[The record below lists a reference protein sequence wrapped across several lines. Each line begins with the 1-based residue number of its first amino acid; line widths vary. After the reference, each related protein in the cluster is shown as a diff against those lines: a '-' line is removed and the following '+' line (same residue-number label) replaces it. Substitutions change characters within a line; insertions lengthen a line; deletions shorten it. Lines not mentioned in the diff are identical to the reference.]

1 MSSNQPRQTKAQRRE
16 AARLKAKEL
25 REASARR
32 ERRNMIARRS
42 FIGVAGLGVTGGLGY
57 LVYRGVEAK
66 NGTKDNKSSSKF
78 PAPSEG
84 LATAKANQSGI
95 PKQVLS
101 DASWTYG
108 EGPALDTVAAATPG
122 GVSGGVTGGIIG
134 GMSVAKS
141 AADGYTFLMTTS
153 GLIVAHPSLYADNRL
168 DMRTELTPI
177 SIVAAFP
184 NVLIVHPST
193 GLDNVRDLIA
203 RARAEPGRIKYA
215 SGGNGTSNHL
225 AAELLKYETGIDLL
239 HVPYRGGGPA
249 VQAVVSGVADMVF
262 VAPSPAIPLIN
273 AGLVKALAVTSREPS
288 RLVPGMPTMIEA
300 GVPNFQLTNWIG
312 VLAPKAIPPEIANR
326 VSKAIAETVR
336 SPDVAE
342 LLIKN
347 GYEGVGDTAVEMAK
361 VIDTETAMWARVI
374 KAAGISVN

>member
-1 MSSNQPRQTKAQRRE
+1 MWMRRVV
-16 AARLKAKEL
+16 
-25 REASARR
+25 
-32 ERRNMIARRS
+32 
-42 FIGVAGLGVTGGLGY
+42 VALLVQGAVGLSV
-57 LVYRGVEAK
+57 
-66 NGTKDNKSSSKF
+66 GT
-78 PAPSEG
+78 
-84 LATAKANQSGI
+84 
-95 PKQVLS
+95 
-101 DASWTYG
+101 
-108 EGPALDTVAAATPG
+108 AAAQSAYPDRPVQFIVSSAPG
-122 GVSGGVTGGIIG
+122 GSIDILSRLIAPKLGALLGQPVITINRDGAGGIIG

-312 VLAPKAIPPEIANR
+312 VLAPKAIPPEISNR

>member
-1 MSSNQPRQTKAQRRE
+1 MWMRRVV
-16 AARLKAKEL
+16 
-25 REASARR
+25 
-32 ERRNMIARRS
+32 
-42 FIGVAGLGVTGGLGY
+42 VALLVQGAVGLSV
-57 LVYRGVEAK
+57 
-66 NGTKDNKSSSKF
+66 GT
-78 PAPSEG
+78 
-84 LATAKANQSGI
+84 
-95 PKQVLS
+95 
-101 DASWTYG
+101 
-108 EGPALDTVAAATPG
+108 AAAQSAYPDRPVQFIVSSAPG
-122 GVSGGVTGGIIG
+122 GSIDILSRLIAPKLGALLGQPVITINRDGAGGIIG

-249 VQAVVSGVADMVF
+249 VSDLLGGQIQVMFSALTQLLPNVREGR
-262 VAPSPAIPLIN
+262 LR
-273 AGLVKALAVTSREPS
+273 ALAVTSATRSKLAPEI
-288 RLVPGMPTMIEA
+288 PTMVESGYDQFVTASVSFIVA
-300 GVPNFQLTNWIG
+300 PPNTPVAIRQQINDAVAKALTTPEVEQAFAKIG
-312 VLAPKAIPPEIANR
+312 AYARPM
-326 VSKAIAETVR
+326 
-336 SPDVAE
+336 SPDELGASMAE
-342 LLIKN
+342 QQRRWGKIVEQTKI
-347 GYEGVGDTAVEMAK
+347 AVE
-361 VIDTETAMWARVI
+361 
-374 KAAGISVN
+374 